1 MKTGEHCISVQQW
14 IGMDL
19 LLGMYVVTF
28 KAILLEMLSY
38 LPKVVISSF
47 WILKGMLLG
56 PVFLDSHVFYDTHTC
71 LNFCLDFE
79 VLSWRRSYE

>member
-1 MKTGEHCISVQQW
+1 MQLFNGDRRIVAVDWNEFTVG
-14 IGMDL
+14 
-19 LLGMYVVTF
+19 YVVTF

-47 WILKGMLLG
+47 WTLKGMLLG

-79 VLSWRRSYE
+79 VLSWRRS